1 VRRGV
6 RAALAAVALVAGAAA
21 GLAALDRAFPP
32 DLGRLAAPATVVADA
47 AGEPLSVLLAPDGR
61 LRLPV
66 RTADVD
72 PGFLDLLI
80 ATEDKG
86 FRHHPGVDPFALARA
101 AGQWIMAGRVVS
113 GGSTLTMQLA
123 RLLEPRPRTVASK
136 LVEIARALQL
146 EARFGKDEILAMY
159 LTLAPYGGNVEGV
172 RAASLVWF
180 GKAPRHLD
188 TGEAAIL
195 VALPQ
200 APEARRPDR
209 HPDRA
214 TAAAAAILRRTGQ
227 DAAAAAVVAP
237 RRHDPPRHAPH
248 LARRLARS
256 APGTEIA
263 TTLDGGLQRR
273 LERLAREEA
282 ARLEPGA
289 TVAIVAVDVRTRRTL
304 AWVGGHGTGAGAH
317 LDMARAVRSPGSTL
331 KPLIYALGFEAGLM
345 APGTVVDDAPRSFA
359 GYRPDNFDRA
369 HHGRVTVAR
378 ALQLSLNVPAV
389 EALDLIGAE
398 AFVDRLR
405 AAGVP
410 VVLPDG
416 RPPGLAVALGG
427 AGTTLAALTG
437 AYAALAG
444 EGAHRAAV
452 VIPRPAPTPLS
463 PLVSAE
469 AAAAVTAILLDA
481 PRPDRVADAR
491 ATGDRRLVAF
501 KTGTSYGF
509 RDAWAIGYG
518 ASHAVGV
525 WVGRPD
531 GTPRPRETGRG
542 AAAPVLFRAFD
553 VIPDLRGL
561 PPAACCGA
569 AADGGT
575 TGGIAGP
582 RPAPVRARADADRP
596 RLGFPADGAVLSLR
610 RRADGLQPVPLE
622 ASGGR
627 PPLVWYVDGR
637 PLPPAAP
644 GAPTVWRPKGEG
656 FTRIGLMD
664 ADGRTASGTV
674 RILAAD

>member
-1 VRRGV
+1 MTRRV
-6 RAALAAVALVAGAAA
+6 RAALAATALLVLGAA
-21 GLAALDRAFPP
+21 GVVALDRAFPP
-32 DLGRLAAPATVVADA
+32 DLARLSAHGTVVADA
-47 AGEPLSVLLAPDGR
+47 AGEPLSVFLAPDGR

-66 RTADVD
+66 RVADVD

-80 ATEDKG
+80 ATEDRG
-86 FRHHPGVDPFALARA
+86 FRSHPGVDPLALARA
-101 AGQWIMAGRVVS
+101 AGQWIAAGRVVS

-123 RLLEPRPRTVASK
+123 RMLEPRPRTVASK
-136 LVEIARALQL
+136 AIEIARALQL
-146 EARFGKDEILAMY
+146 EARFDKDAILALY
-159 LTLAPYGGNVEGV
+159 LTLAPYGGNLEGV

-180 GKAPRHLD
+180 GKSPRHLD
-188 TGEAAIL
+188 PAEAALL

-214 TAAAAAILRRTGQ
+214 TAAAAAILRRAGQ
-227 DAAAAAVVAP
+227 EAAAETVTAP
-237 RRHDPPRHAPH
+237 RRHDPPRLAPH
-248 LARRLARS
+248 LATRLARA

-263 TTLDGGLQRR
+263 TTLDAGLQRR

-304 AWVGGHGTGAGAH
+304 ARVGGHGAGPGAH
-317 LDMARAVRSPGSTL
+317 VDMAAAVRSPGSTL
-331 KPLIYALGFEAGLM
+331 KPLVYALGFEGGLFR
-345 APGTVVDDAPRSFA
+345 PETIVDDAPRDFA

-389 EALDLIGAE
+389 EALDLVGPE
-398 AFVDRLR
+398 AFVARLR
-405 AAGVP
+405 GAGVP
-410 VVLPDG
+410 LLLPDG

-427 AGTTLAALTG
+427 AGTTLTALTG
-437 AYAALAG
+437 AFAALAG
-444 EGAHRAAV
+444 DGSHRPPSVLAGAAV
-452 VIPRPAPTPLS
+452 PPAR
-463 PLVSAE
+463 PLVAAE

-531 GTPRPRETGRG
+531 GTPRPRETGRS

-553 VIPDLRGL
+553 LIPDLRGL
-561 PPAACCGA
+561 PPAACCA
-569 AADGGT
+569 ETAEAP
-575 TGGIAGP
+575 GP
-582 RPAPVRARADADRP
+582 RAALASARAGADRP

-622 ASGGR
+622 AAGGR
-627 PPLVWYVDGR
+627 PPLVWFVDGR
-637 PLPPAAP
+637 PLPPAGP
-644 GAPTVWRPKGEG
+644 GAPTVWRPDGEG
-656 FTRIGLMD
+656 FARIGLVD